1 MKKRF
6 HSLPAILLV
15 PLLLSACIAP
25 SAISVSNAQNNAD
38 YTVSYLFEH
47 DGCRVYR
54 FYDAWSHSYVYFTTQ
69 GDVTSIP
76 NDSTRQQTIT
86 YRQRTDSTFI
96 KNTEK

>member
-1 MKKRF
+1 MKKIFR
-6 HSLPAILLV
+6 SLPVLLLMLFV
-15 PLLLSACIAP
+15 LSACASPIL
-25 SAISVSNAQNNAD
+25 VSSAQNNPD

-54 FYDAWSHSYVYFTTQ
+54 FYDAWSRSYVYFTTQ

-86 YRQRTDSTFI
+86 YRQRMDSTFI
-96 KNTEK
+96 KNTER